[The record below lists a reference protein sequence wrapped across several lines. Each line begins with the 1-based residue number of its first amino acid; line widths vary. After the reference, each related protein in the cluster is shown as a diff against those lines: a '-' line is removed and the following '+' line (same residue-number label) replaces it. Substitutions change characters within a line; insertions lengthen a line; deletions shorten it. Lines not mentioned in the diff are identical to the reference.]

1 MTIFQKLRLRSLRKS
16 LLCIILPL
24 ILVVLMA
31 MLAVSGFKDMNREP
45 VELYSVPRDE
55 LEGAY
60 VTVELPLIY
69 DAYAYSE
76 ETVNDIPTGKI
87 TSKEYII
94 DANETDF
101 CGLVLADELVKQ
113 GDQLYSDS
121 MKYLTGR
128 LSAVSST
135 FRVTGVMRA
144 IMGTRLEYY
153 QSSAVSELLGHNT
166 ERLLP
171 FYLDA
176 ETKTDRSSPFL
187 ALGFGLFSLAALVF
201 LTVLPLSGAYQKQL
215 TATVSTLTHG
225 EPEALSQR
233 VAQMAASAR
242 KQNGICIDNGLVF
255 LESGLH
261 QYLYKADDIVWAFQK
276 TGKHGFSQS
285 SFLVL
290 GARDGTLIELAMQP
304 AKVQE
309 YLKNILFTMPWCAVG
324 YTALCQAAFSKN
336 RDMLRTV
343 AQAQR
348 SGNTADTG
356 V

>member
-1 MTIFQKLRLRSLRKS
+1 MTIFQKLRLRSLQKS
-16 LLCIILPL
+16 LLYIIPPL
-24 ILVVLMA
+24 ILAALMTMIA
-31 MLAVSGFKDMNREP
+31 IPGFRDMNREP
-45 VELYSVPRDE
+45 VELYSIPRDE

-60 VTVELPLIY
+60 VTVEIPLIY

-101 CGLVLADELVKQ
+101 CGLALADELIEQ

-128 LSAVSST
+128 LSDVNST

-144 IMGTRLEYY
+144 IIGTRLEYY
-153 QSSAVSELLGHNT
+153 RSSAVSELLGHNA
-166 ERLLP
+166 EQLLP

-176 ETKTDRSSPFL
+176 ETKQDRSDPFL
-187 ALGFGLFSLAALVF
+187 ALGIALISLAACVL
-201 LTVLPLSGAYQKQL
+201 LTVLPLSGVYQKQL
-215 TATVSTLTHG
+215 TATVSALTHG

-242 KQNGICIDNGLVF
+242 RQNGICIDNGLVF

-261 QYLYKADDIVWAFQK
+261 QYLYKADDIVWAFEK
-276 TGKHGFSQS
+276 TSKRGFSQS

-290 GARDGTLIELAMQP
+290 GDSDGTLIELAMQP
-304 AKVQE
+304 TKVQE
-309 YLKNILFTMPWCAVG
+309 HLKSIFFTMPWCAIG

-336 RDMLRTV
+336 RDMLRTI

-348 SGNTADTG
+348 SGNTSDTG